1 MAAVELY
8 SYEACPFAQRTRMVL
23 LEKGIEFSLTEIDI
37 NNKPEGWEKISPY
50 GKVPLLRH
58 DGGTIYES
66 AIINQ
71 YLDEVFPETPMMP
84 ASALPRALARI
95 WMDYCDNRYLP
106 ACFKLAFG
114 RNDPEKMAANLEAVE
129 EGLLFIEHEGFRKI
143 AGIAGKSGSD
153 DGPYWFGT
161 TPGLVDFH
169 YMPFFERFACYEELF
184 GASIPAEC
192 TRLNAWLAAMQDL
205 DSVRAT
211 SHDREYHLEQ
221 YRRRIQA
228 A

>member
-1 MAAVELY
+1 MSTVELY
-8 SYEACPFAQRTRMVL
+8 SYDACPFAQRTRMVL
-23 LEKGIEFSLTEIDI
+23 LENGIEFALTEIDI

-71 YLDEVFPETPMMP
+71 YLDEVFPDPPLMP
-84 ASALPRALARI
+84 TAALPRALARI

-106 ACFKLAFG
+106 ACFKLAFA
-114 RNDPEKMAANLEAVE
+114 RKNPEKLDANLKAVE
-129 EGLLFIEHEGFRKI
+129 DALLFIEHEGFRKLAAI
-143 AGIAGKSGSD
+143 TGEQ
-153 DGPYWFGT
+153 GPYWLGAT
-161 TPGLVDFH
+161 SGLVDFH

-184 GASIPAEC
+184 GAAIPAEC
-192 TRLNAWLAAMQDL
+192 TRLSAWLDAMQDRE
-205 DSVRAT
+205 SVRAT
-211 SHDREYHLEQ
+211 SHDRAYHLEQ
-221 YRRRIQA
+221 YRRRMQA